1 MSDPT
6 PTSTSRIDS
15 AEPAAADFASVAG
28 AGFAPDAAGSSA
40 AGDPPPAA
48 AASTAAVASA
58 ATEGSYL
65 VPRFEHARVG
75 DAMRHGV
82 LGCAPSDSLRSV
94 AQTMALQHIHTV
106 VVVSDEGRMEG
117 ILSDR
122 DLLAAL
128 LEPDGARRA
137 AREVAERNVETISS
151 AETLMNAA
159 ALMRRRGVG
168 HLVVVD
174 AHSGIPSGMLSAL
187 DIAGILAW
195 GEV

>member
-1 MSDPT
+1 MSDQVSAY
-6 PTSTSRIDS
+6 STND
-15 AEPAAADFASVAG
+15 PAAAH
-28 AGFAPDAAGSSA
+28 AA
-40 AGDPPPAA
+40 
-48 AASTAAVASA
+48 
-58 ATEGSYL
+58 EGSYL

-75 DAMRHGV
+75 DAMRHGI
-82 LGCAPSDSLRSV
+82 LGCAPEDSLRSV
-94 AQTMALQHIHTV
+94 AQTMALQHVHTV
-106 VVVSDEGRMEG
+106 VVVSGEGRMEG

-128 LEPDGARRA
+128 LERDGARRA
-137 AREVAERNVETISS
+137 AKEVAERNVETVSS
-151 AETLMNAA
+151 EETLVNAA